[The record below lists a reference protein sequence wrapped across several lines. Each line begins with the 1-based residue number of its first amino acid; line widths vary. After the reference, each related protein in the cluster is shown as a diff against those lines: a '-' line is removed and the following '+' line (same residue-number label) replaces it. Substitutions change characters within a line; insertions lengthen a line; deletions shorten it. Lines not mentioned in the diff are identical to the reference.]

1 MTSQIAVFNP
11 LGVAVASDTVTT
23 ISTDQGT
30 KTTNNAQKIFPL
42 AEPHLLVVI
51 ESGSVISN
59 GVHMQLLINEWSR
72 TLEKQLPTV
81 KEYAHSFAEWYSTE
95 SDLIPK
101 DSELREVHLQLNDHY
116 YEVKHRVEA
125 DAMNAD
131 SEKDVVESFK
141 LRAQQGLEWLEK
153 LDLFDGATDDGDA
166 ALLNDLNVNVLE
178 KIDFIF
184 KDIPGLDE
192 VREILIKSAPL
203 VLSRSQSS
211 SQDSDLGFIGFGEK
225 DFFATSV
232 RLRCRARYG
241 KTARVTIADAF
252 GASVFNQS
260 GSIACFAQDN
270 AIFGFLRGA
279 QFDIMESAY
288 GYLRAELTDEVDETD
303 EAKLKSADEL
313 LSGLRK
319 HIEKIQSERFIDPM
333 LETIGSLSL
342 IDVAALARSLV
353 GMQAIRS
360 AASPEPAS
368 VGGFIESLVIDR
380 ANGIRWIHRLPQIIK
395 E

>member
-125 DAMNAD
+125 DAMNAN
-131 SEKDVVESFK
+131 SEEDVVESFK
-141 LRAQQGLEWLEK
+141 LRAQQGFEWLEK

-288 GYLRAELTDEVDETD
+288 GYLWAELTDDVDETD
-303 EAKLKSADEL
+303 EAKLKSADDL

>member
-42 AEPHLLVVI
+42 VEPHLLVVI

-125 DAMNAD
+125 DAMNAN
-131 SEKDVVESFK
+131 SEEDVVESFK

-192 VREILIKSAPL
+192 VREILVKSAPL
-203 VLSRSQSS
+203 VLSRSQPS

-288 GYLRAELTDEVDETD
+288 GYLWAELTDDVDETD